1 MEKKHLPL
9 NGYTFIDLFCG
20 IGGFHQAIRSF
31 GAKCVFASDIDNKCR
46 KIYENNYGIKPV
58 GDITKVKICDIPNHD
73 ILCAGF
79 PCQSFSICGTKKGFN
94 DKKGQLFYQIIRIAK
109 SKKPKLLFLENVK
122 NIYTHDNGNT
132 IKTIIK
138 LLNEIEYKVKIKCL
152 NSANFGCG
160 QSRKRTYFICWN
172 NKIECKDFEFPTSN
186 GKKVYLKDII
196 NYEVKEKIPLS
207 KLKNLNYRDT
217 NTDLKLKPLLIGTIN
232 KGRQGERIYSINGVS
247 TTITASGGGIGSKT
261 GLYNINNNIRKLV
274 PDECRKLFGF
284 PSSFK
289 YDNNKNIAIKQFGNS
304 ITVPVLTS
312 ILDNLIIFLKKSDK
326 ESDKEVEE
334 AQQKM
339 KKLSIKK

>member
-9 NGYTFIDLFCG
+9 NGYTFIDIFCG
-20 IGGFHQAIRSF
+20 IGGFHQAVSSF
-31 GAKCVFASDIDNKCR
+31 GAKCVFASDIDNECR

-58 GDITKVKICDIPNHD
+58 GDITKVKNCDIPNHD

-79 PCQSFSICGTKKGFN
+79 PCQSFSICGIKKGFN

-109 SKKPKLLFLENVK
+109 LKKPKLLFLENVK
-122 NIYTHDNGNT
+122 NICTHDKGNT

-138 LLNEIEYKVKIKCL
+138 LLNEIGYNVKIKCL

-172 NKIECKDFEFPTSN
+172 NKINCKEFEFPVNN
-186 GKKVYLKDII
+186 GKRVYLKDII
-196 NYEVKEKIPLS
+196 NYEIKEKIPLS
-207 KLKNLNYRDT
+207 KLKNLKYKDI
-217 NTDLKLKPLLIGTIN
+217 NTDSKLKPLLIGTIN

-261 GLYNINNNIRKLV
+261 GLYKINKNIRKLV

-284 PSSFK
+284 PDNFK
-289 YDNNKNIAIKQFGNS
+289 YSTNKNIAIKQFGNS
-304 ITVPVLTS
+304 VTIPVLVS
-312 ILDNLIIFLKKSDK
+312 ILDNIVVFFKKF
-326 ESDKEVEE
+326 
-334 AQQKM
+334 
-339 KKLSIKK
+339 I